1 MPGTDDVILQDDNI
15 PTLLDWDRITK
26 DIQEHA
32 NKNPI
37 KNIDEKGSILLYLKS
52 SLMIIPLKLRKAFKG
67 LSSGVESVSL
77 HPIKTPAVIL
87 SMSGAVLVAMPTT
100 ILRLAGFS
108 IWMISNTLWVIQ
120 A

>member
-1 MPGTDDVILQDDNI
+1 MLRTDDILQDDNI

-67 LSSGVESVSL
+67 LSSG
-77 HPIKTPAVIL
+77 
-87 SMSGAVLVAMPTT
+87 AVLVAMPTT